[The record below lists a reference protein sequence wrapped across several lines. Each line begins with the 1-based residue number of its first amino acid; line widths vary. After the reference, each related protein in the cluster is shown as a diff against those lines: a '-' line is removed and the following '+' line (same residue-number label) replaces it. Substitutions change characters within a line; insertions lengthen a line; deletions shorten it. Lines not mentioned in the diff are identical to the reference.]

1 MLVSDKPFKS
11 FQDDSVVP
19 DCLIFNNLTGSSDNF
34 LWHFIYYLMKVFQWG
49 NLFLF
54 FFLCFFTFDFVNSL
68 FESRNDTIFFD
79 CASLLYLSFVIC
91 KIIGINHS

>member
-1 MLVSDKPFKS
+1 MVSYS
-11 FQDDSVVP
+11 
-19 DCLIFNNLTGSSDNF
+19 LIFNNLTGSSDYF
-34 LWHFIYYLMKVFQWG
+34 LGHFINNLMKVFQWG
-49 NLFLF
+49 NIFLF
-54 FFLCFFTFDFVNSL
+54 FFLCLYPFDVVNDF